1 MLFDSTTAEFSCA
14 FDLAESVARLR
25 AATKRSGFASLDETA
40 AVGTVAQDRV
50 RLRRVIPMVRNSFQ
64 PIFIGRFESRRGCLV
79 LAGKFTMSPVV
90 KIIMTLWF
98 VMVSVFAL
106 AALIGAYAPQGPH
119 ALLFRLQPL
128 LMICFGFAIVAAGK
142 WLARNDAAW
151 LTRVISEALGDAR
164 APVTRAGADASVG
177 GPPVVLKVAAGFL
190 VLSGLMSLATGF
202 FGFFIATG
210 MPQITL
216 LPPAWYEVFGLASIA
231 LSAGVWNRMR
241 WAWWGGFLVLGVSPL
256 AAWFAVPPGIG
267 AVVPKLALSAMFLAM
282 GGLITAVWGRW
293 WYAQR
298 RHFR

>member
-90 KIIMTLWF
+90 KIVMTIWF
-98 VMVSVFAL
+98 AMVGVFAL

-119 ALLFRLQPL
+119 ALLFRLQPF

-190 VLSGLMSLATGF
+190 LLSGLMSLAM
-202 FGFFIATG
+202 G
-210 MPQITL
+210 MSKITL

-231 LSAGVWNRMR
+231 LAAGVWNRMR

-267 AVVPKLALSAMFLAM
+267 AVVPKQLLSAMFLAF

>member
-79 LAGKFTMSPVV
+79 LAGKFTVSPVV
-90 KIIMTLWF
+90 KIVMTFWF
-98 VMVSVFAL
+98 AMVGVFAL
-106 AALIGAYAPQGPH
+106 AALIGAFAPQGPH
-119 ALLFRLQPL
+119 ALLFRLQPF

-164 APVTRAGADASVG
+164 APVTRADADASVG

-190 VLSGLMSLATGF
+190 LLSGLMSLAM
-202 FGFFIATG
+202 G
-210 MPQITL
+210 MSKITL
-216 LPPAWYEVFGLASIA
+216 LPPAWNEVFGLASIA
-231 LSAGVWNRMR
+231 LAAGVWNRMR

-267 AVVPKLALSAMFLAM
+267 AVVPKQLLSAMFLAF

>member
-1 MLFDSTTAEFSCA
+1 
-14 FDLAESVARLR
+14 
-25 AATKRSGFASLDETA
+25 
-40 AVGTVAQDRV
+40 
-50 RLRRVIPMVRNSFQ
+50 MVRNSFQ

-79 LAGKFTMSPVV
+79 LAGKFTVSPVV
-90 KIIMTLWF
+90 KIVMTFWF
-98 VMVSVFAL
+98 AMVGVFAL

-119 ALLFRLQPL
+119 ALLFRLQPF

-164 APVTRAGADASVG
+164 APVTRADADASVG

-190 VLSGLMSLATGF
+190 LLSGLMSLAM
-202 FGFFIATG
+202 G
-210 MPQITL
+210 MSKITL
-216 LPPAWYEVFGLASIA
+216 LPPAWNEVFGLASIA
-231 LSAGVWNRMR
+231 LAAGVWNRMR

-267 AVVPKLALSAMFLAM
+267 AVVPKQLLSAMFLAF

>member
-90 KIIMTLWF
+90 KIVMTIWF
-98 VMVSVFAL
+98 AMVGVFAL

-119 ALLFRLQPL
+119 ALLFRLQPF

-142 WLARNDAAW
+142 WFARNDAAW

-164 APVTRAGADASVG
+164 APVTRADADASVG

-190 VLSGLMSLATGF
+190 LLSGLMSLAM
-202 FGFFIATG
+202 G
-210 MPQITL
+210 MSKITL

-267 AVVPKLALSAMFLAM
+267 AVVPKQLLSAMFLAF